1 MVKKTDKKNKDN
13 MKRILKI
20 ICVCLILV
28 LIPTSFVS
36 ADQETEKESIR
47 SLSVPVDRNETYN
60 VNGTDVDVHFS
71 GYIYKDTGTNT
82 ITNWNIS
89 ITSSNLDTI
98 YGFFVMGNVLYANF
112 RLRVDSQTEII
123 VQYLP

>member
-1 MVKKTDKKNKDN
+1 MVKKTDKKRKDN

-112 RLRVDSQTEII
+112 RLRVGSQTEII

>member
-1 MVKKTDKKNKDN
+1 MVKKTDKKRKDN

-20 ICVCLILV
+20 ICVCFILV

-36 ADQETEKESIR
+36 ADQEIKRENIR

-112 RLRVDSQTEII
+112 RLRVGSQTEII